1 MSTVYSLNTLG
12 GQPLV
17 SKSASTFL
25 LKIYD
30 LILDMFLLFT
40 TQNIFIITMCLA

>member
-1 MSTVYSLNTLG
+1 MYSLNILG

-17 SKSASTFL
+17 SGSTSTFL
-25 LKIYD
+25 LKSYD
-30 LILDMFLLFT
+30 LILYILLLFI